1 MLTQQIPANTLIPQ
15 QITTDVL
22 LEKYA
27 KNGETSE
34 DDIFKRVA
42 KGIASVEKPKDRLK
56 WEKVF
61 YKNMLAGAVGAGRIM
76 SAAGAGIN
84 ATVINCFAGE
94 TTVLTFNGP
103 KLIRDLVGKSELVLT
118 AEGWK
123 KAEFKAF
130 GKQKLF
136 EITFKNL
143 QTVYATA
150 GHDWFV
156 KGKYDKRSVLN
167 NLIKVKTTE
176 LLGKKVP
183 ILPIVS
189 RPQKDEEYHK
199 GIVHGIIYGD
209 GSRINKIGNSYYCH
223 LFGDKQNLRT
233 WLEKYSQKI
242 ELSNSYNVPSL
253 RVYGVNLN
261 ETDLKAIPSENESLS
276 YLYGFICG
284 LIATDGNVC
293 STIGATSIFQN
304 NKADLDAIGKMGT
317 RIGMTVSSVK
327 MYRELSPFDQSVK
340 PLYALRFIKSCMSE
354 NDFLRAEQQHCFLN
368 EKIQRVMTNEVISVE
383 MTDREEEVYCA
394 IEPDTHSFVIEG
406 GILTGNCFVQPIG
419 DCIQG
424 VDNDGNPGIYDALRE
439 AAETMKRGG
448 GVGYD
453 FSLIRPEEAWVKSIA
468 GSSSGPCSYMD
479 IFDVSCRTIESAG
492 GRRGAQLAALRYN
505 HPDIEKFIV
514 AKRTKGRWNN
524 FNVSVFVNDEFM
536 NLKET
541 DGIIDLIHKE
551 EPSWKLKA
559 KGAHQRED
567 GNWVYKSIR
576 ARELWDK
583 IMKSNYDFA
592 EPGILFEDNIN
603 KDNNLRY
610 CEYINTTNPCGEQPL
625 PKYGC
630 CDLGPIILTKFVSN
644 PFQPNASFNFTAFA
658 TAVKTQVRFLD
669 NVLDATMWPL
679 PQQAKESTSKRR
691 IGLGFT
697 GLANALAMLNVVYY
711 ENNGLAFAEQIAKV
725 MRDNAY
731 LASIELAKEKGS
743 FPLLDKEK
751 YLEEGTFA
759 SRLPDS
765 IKADIRKY
773 GIRNSHLLSIA
784 PVGTISLAF
793 ADNASNG
800 IEPPFSLAYTRKKRM
815 SDGTSQMYPV
825 VDHSLR
831 VYLSTIDKDLADVLL
846 SAICDYKDTMI
857 HKGVIQIVKDHLPK
871 SLVTALEMT
880 ADQHLSMMRV
890 VQPYIDSSISKTVNV
905 PKDASFEEFKQIYD
919 NAWKYKLKGVST
931 YRPNDILGSVLSIEA
946 PKKEVIEN
954 KELQKEYKID
964 VMNSFI
970 LERPEGTLPS
980 STKKVKYTSNYVDDK
995 FYVGVSFLR
1004 DIKRPVEVFFTV
1016 CPDGVPQEWLDNY
1029 ALNMSLLARGGL
1041 EVFCKALRAN
1051 RKVKSDKGQI
1061 RYGWITKDNGDKVP
1075 RFHTSEVACM
1085 AFAIQEILIEEGV
1098 ITEEGFPVKV
1108 NSVITVK
1115 EKDIIKDTPVLATK
1129 TVSAKQHGKP
1139 CPECGDNSL
1148 IKKDGCSYCTSCGFT
1163 GACG

>member
-1 MLTQQIPANTLIPQ
+1 MLTQQKSINPLTLQ

-27 KNGETSE
+27 KGEEACE

-42 KGIASVEKPKDRLK
+42 KGIAAVEKPKDRIK

-61 YKNMLAGAVGAGRIM
+61 YNNMLAGAVGAGRIM
-76 SAAGAGIN
+76 SAAGSGIN
-84 ATVINCFAGE
+84 ATVI
-94 TTVLTFNGP
+94 
-103 KLIRDLVGKSELVLT
+103 
-118 AEGWK
+118 
-123 KAEFKAF
+123 
-130 GKQKLF
+130 
-136 EITFKNL
+136 
-143 QTVYATA
+143 
-150 GHDWFV
+150 
-156 KGKYDKRSVLN
+156 
-167 NLIKVKTTE
+167 
-176 LLGKKVP
+176 
-183 ILPIVS
+183 
-189 RPQKDEEYHK
+189 
-199 GIVHGIIYGD
+199 
-209 GSRINKIGNSYYCH
+209 
-223 LFGDKQNLRT
+223 
-233 WLEKYSQKI
+233 
-242 ELSNSYNVPSL
+242 
-253 RVYGVNLN
+253 
-261 ETDLKAIPSENESLS
+261 
-276 YLYGFICG
+276 
-284 LIATDGNVC
+284 
-293 STIGATSIFQN
+293 
-304 NKADLDAIGKMGT
+304 
-317 RIGMTVSSVK
+317 
-327 MYRELSPFDQSVK
+327 
-340 PLYALRFIKSCMSE
+340 
-354 NDFLRAEQQHCFLN
+354 
-368 EKIQRVMTNEVISVE
+368 
-383 MTDREEEVYCA
+383 
-394 IEPDTHSFVIEG
+394 
-406 GILTGNCFVQPIG
+406 NCFVQPIG

-424 VDNDGNPGIYDALRE
+424 NDKYGNPGIYDALRE

-453 FSLIRPEEAWVKSIA
+453 FSLIRPEDAWVKSIA
-468 GSSSGPCSYMD
+468 GNSSGPCSYMD

-514 AKRTKGRWNN
+514 AKRTPGRWNN

-541 DGIIDLIHKE
+541 DGIVDLIHIK

-630 CDLGPIILTKFVSN
+630 CDLGPIILTKFVKN
-644 PFQPNASFNFTAFA
+644 PFKTNATFDFNGFA

-679 PQQAKESTSKRR
+679 PQQAKESASKRR
-691 IGLGFT
+691 IGVGFT

-711 ENNGLAFAEQIAKV
+711 NDDGLTLAEQISRT
-725 MRDNAY
+725 MRNSAY
-731 LASIELAKEKGS
+731 MASIELAKEKGA

-765 IKADIRKY
+765 IKEDIRKY

-831 VYLSTIDKDLADVLL
+831 VWLATNDESKLFNEKIL
-846 SAICDYKDTMI
+846 EAICAYKPIFEIDG
-857 HKGVIQIVKDHLPK
+857 KEYLVKQSLPS

-931 YRPNDILGSVLSIEA
+931 YRPNDILGSILSIEA
-946 PKKEVIEN
+946 PKKEEPVIA
-954 KELQKEYKID
+954 KVVDIDPYSIQIKRSVDELDAKI
-964 VMNSFI
+964 
-970 LERPEGTLPS
+970 
-980 STKKVKYTSNYVDDK
+980 KQVKYSDGNGDHTLYIGMAFDDVIGTVNGK
-995 FYVGVSFLR
+995 EITV
-1004 DIKRPVEVFFTV
+1004 KRPFEFFINSASSS
-1016 CPDGVPQEWLDNY
+1016 VPIEWITAY
-1029 ALNMSLLARGGL
+1029 TRTHSLLARSGL
-1041 EVFCKALRAN
+1041 AYLAKALQDNQTICSNNGR
-1051 RKVKSDKGQI
+1051 I
-1061 RYGWITKDNGDKVP
+1061 RYDWYIKEDGTKVP
-1075 RFHTSEVACM
+1075 RYHGSDVALVSY
-1085 AFAIQEILIEEGV
+1085 AIQKTLISYGILDELGNIIPLSKLNTKSKPVENNTPVVETKQEE
-1098 ITEEGFPVKV
+1098 KV
-1108 NSVITVK
+1108 NTNRQ
-1115 EKDIIKDTPVLATK
+1115 P
-1129 TVSAKQHGKP
+1129 GKL
-1139 CPECGDNSL
+1139 CPECGDTAM
-1148 IKKDGCSYCTSCGFT
+1148 IKKDGCSYCTSCGYV
-1163 GACG
+1163 GNCS